1 MAAAPKTSPERGR
14 AAPMTPEARRASIIT
29 ATLPLLRQY
38 GKEVTTAQIAMA
50 AGVAEGT
57 LFRAFPDK
65 EALIT
70 AAVHT
75 AFDAAPTE
83 RALRAIDRALSLREK
98 LIHAVE
104 ILAARVEKIWQ
115 LMAVLAVTIPIGA
128 PRKAGEGSPPG
139 MSDAGIRDAML
150 ALFEGHEHELRVT
163 PYFAMRALRA
173 YAFSATHPR
182 ISDGEPITSAEIVS
196 VILDGVRVRDD
207 ED

>member
-1 MAAAPKTSPERGR
+1 MPPAKR

-29 ATLPLLRQY
+29 ATLPLLRKY
-38 GKEVTTAQIAMA
+38 GKDVTTAQIAMA

-65 EALIT
+65 DALI
-70 AAVHT
+70 AATMQT
-75 AFDAAPTE
+75 AFDPAPTE
-83 RALRAIDRALSLREK
+83 HALRAIDRSLSLREK

-104 ILAARVEKIWQ
+104 ILSARVEKIWQ
-115 LMAVLAVTIPIGA
+115 LMAVLAVTIPVGS
-128 PRKAGEGSPPG
+128 PRKPEERSPPG
-139 MSDAGIRDAML
+139 MSDVGIRDAL
-150 ALFEGHEHELRVT
+150 LSLFEGHEAELSVT

-182 ISDGEPITSAEIVS
+182 ISDGEPITSAEIVA
-196 VILDGVRVRDD
+196 VILDGVRIRHED

>member
-1 MAAAPKTSPERGR
+1 MPPAKR

-29 ATLPLLRQY
+29 ATLPLLRKY
-38 GKEVTTAQIAMA
+38 GKDVTTAQIAMA

-65 EALIT
+65 DALI
-70 AAVHT
+70 AATMQT
-75 AFDAAPTE
+75 AFDPAPTE
-83 RALRAIDRALSLREK
+83 HALRAIDRSLSLREK

-115 LMAVLAVTIPIGA
+115 LMAVLAVTIPVGS
-128 PRKAGEGSPPG
+128 PRKPEERSPPG
-139 MSDAGIRDAML
+139 MSDVGIRDAL
-150 ALFEGHEHELRVT
+150 LSLFEGHEAELSVT

-182 ISDGEPITSAEIVS
+182 ISDGEPITSAEIVA
-196 VILDGVRVRDD
+196 VILDGVRIRHED